1 MLDTSYSI
9 VALTAE
15 VIAFAGVCTCVFI
28 QVYRDLGFKVLGLN
42 LLLGLL
48 QDAGDKLM
56 RDRVFGYQVCILTL
70 LHCNIQY

>member
-1 MLDTSYSI
+1 M
-9 VALTAE
+9 
-15 VIAFAGVCTCVFI
+15 FI

-56 RDRVFGYQVCILTL
+56 GDRVFGYQVCIK
-70 LHCNIQY
+70 YY